1 MTTPEMIP
9 GLAAIADRYDAVL
22 CDVWGVIHNGRESFA
37 AARNALVQFR
47 AQTGGPVV
55 LLSNSPRPA
64 ANVKDQLRL
73 LQVPDE
79 TYTGFVTSGDA
90 TRAELVRR
98 APGPVW
104 IVGADRD
111 MPLYEGIELDFVDP
125 HAAAFVSVTGL
136 ADDETETPED
146 YRAALAIAAARRLPL
161 VCANPDRVV
170 QRGEKLIYCAGALAD
185 LYETLGGQ
193 VIMAGK
199 PFAPIYALA
208 FAEIDRL
215 AGRHVPKDR
224 ILAIGDGL
232 ITDVAGAHGQGLD
245 CLFIAAG
252 IHGADSFSADGRP
265 DPERIGA
272 LLDRAGLAATYA
284 MPHLIW

>member
-1 MTTPEMIP
+1 MTAPSTPL
-9 GLAAIADRYDAVL
+9 GLSAIADRYDAIL
-22 CDVWGVIHNGRESFA
+22 CDVWGVIHNGQESFPA
-37 AARNALVQFR
+37 ALDALVRFR
-47 AQTGGPVV
+47 AQTGGPAV
-55 LLSNSPRPA
+55 LLSNAPRPA
-64 ANVKDQLRL
+64 EDVKHQLRR
-73 LQVPDE
+73 LQVADAV
-79 TYTGFVTSGDA
+79 YSGFVTSGDA
-90 TRAELVRR
+90 TRAELKRR
-98 APGPVW
+98 SPGPVW
-104 IVGADRD
+104 IVGAERD
-111 MPLYEGIELDFVDP
+111 LPLYEGIELDFVDP

-146 YRAALAIAAARRLPL
+146 YRAALTIAAARGLPL

-199 PFAPIYALA
+199 PYTPIYEMAYA
-208 FAEIDRL
+208 KIDRL
-215 AGRHVPKDR
+215 AGRPIPRSR

-252 IHGADSFSADGRP
+252 IHAKDSFAADGAL
-265 DPERIGA
+265 DPVRIGA
-272 LLDRAGLAATYA
+272 LLDRAGLAAAYA
-284 MPHLIW
+284 MPHLVW